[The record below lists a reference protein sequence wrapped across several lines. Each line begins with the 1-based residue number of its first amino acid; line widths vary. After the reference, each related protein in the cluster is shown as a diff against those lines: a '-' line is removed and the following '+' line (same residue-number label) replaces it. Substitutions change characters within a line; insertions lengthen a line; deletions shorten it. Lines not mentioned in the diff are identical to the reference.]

1 MTIKAG
7 TFLKSTAVLHDTVF
21 ENTLLFIT
29 ECNAS
34 GAAGFVV
41 NKLFPRKLNELVEF
55 KSSIAFPLYNGGP
68 VEGEKVFFIHQ
79 RPDLIDGGQ
88 QITNDIFL
96 GGNFRQAVGHINRK
110 TLTEKDIKIFIG
122 YCGWDDNEL
131 EEEVAEG
138 SWKIAADWVG
148 SVFDLQ

>member
-1 MTIKAG
+1 MIINAG
-7 TFLKSTAVLHDTVF
+7 TFLKSTAALHDTVF

-29 ECNAS
+29 EHNAS
-34 GAAGFVV
+34 GATGFVV

-55 KSSIAFPLYNGGP
+55 NSSIAFPLYNGGP
-68 VEGEKVFFIHQ
+68 VAIEKVFFIHR

-88 QITNDIFL
+88 PITNGIFL
-96 GGNFRQAVGHINRK
+96 GGNFKQAVGHINRK

-138 SWKIAADWVG
+138 SWEIAADTLNN
-148 SVFDLQ
+148 VFAL